1 MRNGDDM
8 AREGRRVDVR
18 LLRTRDLIDLR
29 LDAPG
34 CTIEP
39 TAGGAELVAGPDA
52 SLIVHFPPQHLGE
65 EVWQAG
71 APPPPP
77 AAPGRPSSHIAAGPT
92 RLVYELPEGTRI
104 TYTVEKVLETLP
116 SLHLRVSPLATPA
129 GEVTPDER
137 RAEPPTELETAIEAP
152 YHLVVSPSERG
163 AFRHSATPVGPDDR
177 HELWRTHLTVRRADG
192 TFDDEDADERIVRAL
207 WNRDTE
213 QPAPGFDQ
221 PLDTFDR
228 GAIVDQTH
236 GGNPSNAKTPLLVS
250 NLSLSS
256 LGAWFDWKQSW
267 EFPAK
272 VVDYRHQA
280 FMGRDGYVRVVY
292 PGFLF
297 PFGHRCFLVKVTERE
312 IKHRDAPV
320 AYLWQRWFIILRQ
333 PTRTYPPE
341 DLDNPFG
348 QVTVSPLVTPDI
360 DKPPIGENTPTQDRH
375 PFVPSRNGVPF
386 PFTLTSVDRGGETRS
401 WAAPLVFIQAGMREQ
416 QTILYHPE
424 EASSRYFPVRQIQ
437 GRGQTLAVAKPV
449 KAGDTS
455 VEVAHLIFDGAIDSA
470 NVTSRPFLTE
480 ARAIVPSMRHLAP
493 QAPAVDLVFAKP
505 YLSAGLPERLL
516 DAKPVPGVPN
526 AGELILALKSAPA
539 AVDFTHGS
547 DRSGGFVAPNLSVQG
562 ISRALGAIG
571 ESGDAPSAFD
581 AGTFDPASFLSGAM
595 PKLFGLFSLL
605 DLLEVAGFDEAPAF
619 VSDALKPVIKLLTE
633 AQRLKS
639 ALDEAQARLAAE
651 VAEAAHGGAAA
662 VAQHAK
668 DELDALLGTLTTDL
682 DALIGGVQGLP
693 ANPNAVS
700 NAAIKLGGD
709 LQPLLDAIGV
719 PGVPAAVRSALEK
732 PVATLAT
739 LTDLAKDAAGLAQML
754 EGAAGGQVTAR
765 LAWRPAIKPWG
776 LPGAPNIFKPND
788 AHALHIDVE
797 VRASASAPPAVDI
810 IAEIVDFDLNLI
822 GDGDAALMKLMFRRV
837 GFHAGSTGK
846 PEVDVVFGGMGFL
859 GPLSFV
865 DRLRELIPFDGFSD
879 PPYVDVAP
887 DGVTAGFDLTLPN
900 LSVGVFSLEN
910 ISLGADARVPFL
922 GDAMTVGFHFC
933 TKDAPFRLT
942 VMCVGGGGWLVLR
955 ASPKGLVLLELGL
968 EACASLSVDLGVA
981 SGSVSIAVGVYLR
994 LEADK
999 GLFTAY
1005 FRIRGEVD
1013 VLGLISAS
1021 ITLELCLTYHFET
1034 GKLVGRASLVVEI
1047 DILFFSASVEITV
1060 ERKLAG
1066 SKGDPTMYQVMPP
1079 DGDGLNA
1086 DWAAYC
1092 GAFAPRPV

>member
-1 MRNGDDM
+1 MRRADDM
-8 AREGRRVDVR
+8 AREERRVDAR

-39 TAGGAELVAGPDA
+39 TDGGAELVAGPDA
-52 SLIVHFPPQHLGE
+52 SLVVHFPPQHLGE

-77 AAPGRPSSHIAAGPT
+77 AKPGRPSSHVAAGPT

-104 TYTVEKVLETLP
+104 TYTLEKVLEALATLN
-116 SLHLRVSPLATPA
+116 LRVSPLATPA
-129 GEVTPDER
+129 GESTPDER
-137 RAEPPTELETAIEAP
+137 GAEPPTELETAIEAP
-152 YHLVVSPSERG
+152 YHLVVSPSARG
-163 AFRHSATPVGPDDR
+163 GFRHSATPVGPDDR
-177 HELWRTHLTVRRADG
+177 PELWRTHLTVRRADG
-192 TFDDEDADERIVRAL
+192 TFDDEDADQRIVRAL
-207 WNRDTE
+207 WNRDSE
-213 QPAPGFDQ
+213 RPAPGFDQ
-221 PLDTFDR
+221 PLITFDR
-228 GAIVDQTH
+228 DAIVDQTH
-236 GGNPSNAKTPLLVS
+236 GGNPGNAATPLLVS

-267 EFPAK
+267 EFPANI
-272 VVDYRHQA
+272 VDYRHQA
-280 FMGRDGYVRVVY
+280 FMGRDGYVRVAY

-297 PFGHRCFLVKVTERE
+297 PFGHRCFLVKITERE
-312 IKHRDAPV
+312 IKHRDAPI
-320 AYLWQRWFIILRQ
+320 AYLWQRWFIIVRQ
-333 PTRTYPPE
+333 PTRTYPPT

-348 QVTVSPLVTPDI
+348 QVTLSPLVTPDI
-360 DKPPIGENTPTQDRH
+360 DKPPENQQ

-386 PFTLTSVDRGGETRS
+386 PFTLTTVDRGGETRS
-401 WAAPLVFIQAGMREQ
+401 WAAPLVFVQAGKDGP
-416 QTILYHPE
+416 QTFVFHAE
-424 EASSRYFPVRQIQ
+424 DASPRYFPVRQIQ

-455 VEVAHLIFDGAIDSA
+455 VEVAHLIFDGEIDLA

-480 ARAIVPSMRHLAP
+480 ARAVVPSMRHLAP

-516 DAKPVPGVPN
+516 DARPVPGAPN

-539 AVDFTHGS
+539 AVDFTSGS
-547 DRSGGFVAPNLSVQG
+547 DRAGGFVAPNLSVQG

-571 ESGDAPSAFD
+571 ESGNAPSPFD

-619 VSDALKPVIKLLTE
+619 VSDALDAVTKLLTE
-633 AQRLKS
+633 AQRLKA
-639 ALDEAQARLAAE
+639 ALDDAQARLAAE
-651 VAEAAHGGAAA
+651 VAQAAHGGAQA

-668 DELDALLGTLTTDL
+668 EQLDARVGTLNAHL
-682 DALIGGVQGLP
+682 DALIGAVQGLP
-693 ANPNAVS
+693 ANPDSVS
-700 NAAIKLGGD
+700 NAAVALAGD

-732 PVATLAT
+732 PAQTLTT
-739 LTDLAKDAAGLAQML
+739 LTDIAKDAAGLAQML
-754 EGAAGGQVTAR
+754 QGAAGGQVTAR
-765 LAWRPAIKPWG
+765 LAWRPAITPWG
-776 LPGAPNIFKPND
+776 LPGVPNIFKPKD

-822 GDGDAALMKLMFRRV
+822 GDGDAGLMKLMFRRV
-837 GFHAGSTGK
+837 GFHAGSAGK
-846 PEVDVVFGGMGFL
+846 PEVDVVFGGIGFL

-900 LSVGVFSLEN
+900 VSVGVFSLEN

-933 TKDAPFRLT
+933 AKDAPFRLT

-981 SGSVSIAVGVYLR
+981 SGSVSISVGVYLR

-1021 ITLELCLTYHFET
+1021 ITLELSLTYHFET
-1034 GKLVGRASLVVEI
+1034 GKLIGRASLVVEI
-1047 DILFFSASVEITV
+1047 EILFFSASVEISV

-1079 DGDGLNA
+1079 DDDGMNA
-1086 DWAAYC
+1086 DWAEYC
-1092 GAFAPRPV
+1092 GAFAPVAA